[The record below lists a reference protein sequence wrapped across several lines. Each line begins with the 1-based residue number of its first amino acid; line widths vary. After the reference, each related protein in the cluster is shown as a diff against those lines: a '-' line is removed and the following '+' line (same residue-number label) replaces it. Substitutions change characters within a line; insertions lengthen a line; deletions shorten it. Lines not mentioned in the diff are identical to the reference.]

1 VKRATAKR
9 AARAEPRQ
17 PGRLEAEAV
26 AVSLAALALF
36 TEVALLS
43 YSTADPLIANGV
55 RVANWCGPVG
65 ALLAGALAGSLG
77 FAAHVL
83 PLAAVVVAIRY
94 LRGLPLRPRW
104 IPLAGWSLS
113 LVSLAAGFEILH
125 RALPDT
131 FSASAG
137 GLLGAAVV
145 GPLSRAFYL
154 AGSSF
159 VLLIAAALGLLAAT
173 GVSLRDA
180 SQGAR
185 QLARGATRELGQLVR
200 VFEGQIAGQLQVE

>member
-1 VKRATAKR
+1 M
-9 AARAEPRQ
+9 
-17 PGRLEAEAV
+17 
-26 AVSLAALALF
+26 
-36 TEVALLS
+36 
-43 YSTADPLIANGV
+43 
-55 RVANWCGPVG
+55 
-65 ALLAGALAGSLG
+65 AGALAGSLG

-83 PLAAVVVAIRY
+83 PLAAAVVAVRY

-113 LVSLAAGFEILH
+113 LLSLAAGFEILH
-125 RALPDT
+125 RAFPDT
-131 FSASAG
+131 FAASAG
-137 GLLGAAVV
+137 GVLGAAVV

-180 SQGAR
+180 TQGAR
-185 QLARGATRELGQLVR
+185 QLAARRHARARPARARERWRGCACGSRSARSTAPLGAR
-200 VFEGQIAGQLQVE
+200 RRDRGRRRRADAARRAPRRA